1 MARVTTSERLT
12 RHSRRA
18 RAPSTMNS
26 MEDAQGATGGSNST
40 RSVGAKTMRNRDVS
54 ASRTAVNED

>member
-1 MARVTTSERLT
+1 MARVTPSERLT

-18 RAPSTMNS
+18 RAPLTMNS

-40 RSVGAKTMRNRDVS
+40 RSWEQKRWEIATCRHRERGERRL
-54 ASRTAVNED
+54 